1 MRETTSLKTRS
12 AQVLNQQAMDDEIG
26 PISDECVLNVE
37 MLPFNVLN
45 NEYDNFELRDKIFEK
60 TAAFHL

>member
-1 MRETTSLKTRS
+1 
-12 AQVLNQQAMDDEIG
+12 MDDEIG